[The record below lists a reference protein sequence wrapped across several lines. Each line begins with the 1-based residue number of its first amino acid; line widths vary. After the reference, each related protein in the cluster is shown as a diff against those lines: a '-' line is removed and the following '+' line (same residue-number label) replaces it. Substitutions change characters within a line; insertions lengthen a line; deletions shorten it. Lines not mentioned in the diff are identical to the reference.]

1 MDRDGIIAVRDW
13 FIMLGMERASGLLL
27 HPTSLPG
34 RFGIGELGKQVY
46 EFIDFLAAAGQR
58 LWQVLPLGPTGYG
71 DSPYQCFSAF
81 AGNPL
86 LISLDTLV
94 EEGALSPADVANA
107 PPFPAQRVDYG
118 PVIQFK
124 FDRLRR
130 SFDYFQRHAAPED
143 RAAFEAFCAA
153 NAGWLDDYAL
163 FMAIKEAHGGRV
175 WSIWERDIARREP
188 AALARCQAQ
197 LRREQRIWQ
206 YTQYQFFKQWR
217 AVREYAHAHGIEIIG
232 DIPIFVA
239 YDSADAWANREQ
251 FYFDEDGAPTVIAGV
266 PPDYFSPT
274 GQRWGNPLYRWDVMQ
289 QHGFDWW
296 IARCHSAFTLYDR
309 VRIDHFRGFE
319 AYWEVPADEPTAIKG
334 RWVKAPGYE
343 LFRAIEQALRPA
355 DAPAGYRLPIIAE
368 DLGVITPEVEALR
381 DTFGFPG
388 MRVLQF
394 AFVADTK
401 SAYLP
406 HNYIRNCV
414 AYSGTHDNNTTVGWF
429 NSLDERTR
437 KQVLS
442 YTGTDGRQIHW
453 ALARLLMMS
462 VADTIV
468 LTMQDV
474 LGLGEE
480 ARMNLPGRPDG
491 NWQWRLLPGQLTDE
505 LAGRLREMA
514 VAYGRF
520 DESGPQ

>member
-1 MDRDGIIAVRDW
+1 
-13 FIMLGMERASGLLL
+13 MERASGLLL

-34 RFGIGELGKQVY
+34 RFGIGELGEHAHRFV
-46 EFIDFLAAAGQR
+46 DFLADAGQR

-86 LISLDTLV
+86 LISLQTLV
-94 EEGALSPADVANA
+94 EENALAPADLADA
-107 PPFPAQRVDYG
+107 PSFPPERVDYG

-130 SFDYFQRHAAPED
+130 SFDYFQRHAAAED
-143 RAAFEAFCAA
+143 RAAFEAFCTA
-153 NAGWLDDYAL
+153 NAAWLDDYAL
-163 FMAIKEAHGGRV
+163 FMALKDAHGGRV
-175 WSIWERDIARREP
+175 WNTWERDIARREP
-188 AALARCQAQ
+188 AALAAWRAK
-197 LRREQRIWQ
+197 LSHEQRAWQ
-206 YTQYQFFKQWR
+206 YLQYQFFKQWQAVKQR
-217 AVREYAHAHGIEIIG
+217 ANARGIEIIG

-239 YDSADAWANREQ
+239 YDSADAWANRDL
-251 FYFDEDGAPTVIAGV
+251 FHFDETGNSTVIAGV

-274 GQRWGNPLYRWDVMQ
+274 GQRWGNPLYRWEVMQ
-289 QHGFDWW
+289 ARGFDWW
-296 IARCHSAFTLYDR
+296 IARCRSAFSLYDR
-309 VRIDHFRGFE
+309 VRIDHFRGFQ

-334 RWVKAPGYE
+334 RWVQAPGFE

-355 DAPAGYRLPIIAE
+355 DAPADYRLPIIAE

-381 DTFGFPG
+381 DAFHFPG

-394 AFVADTK
+394 AFVADTR
-401 SAYLP
+401 SSYLP
-406 HNYIRNCV
+406 HNYVRNCV

-429 NSLDERTR
+429 NSLDAPTR

-453 ALARLLMMS
+453 DMARLLMMS

-468 LTMQDV
+468 LTAQDV
-474 LGLGEE
+474 LGLDEA
-480 ARMNLPGRPDG
+480 ARMNLPGRPHG
-491 NWQWRLLPGQLTDE
+491 NWQWRLLPGQLTED

-514 VAYGRF
+514 LTYGRF
-520 DESGPQ
+520 DPTDHISATRAGA